1 VLTAGSWPGP
11 PGAAPGR
18 PAAGQ
23 QAGRSQAGG
32 KPVPVA
38 VPAAVPAA
46 VASLLHL
53 APGDVLAL
61 HDRDTGARV
70 RLRITG
76 IFRAADPA
84 SLYWRLTPSGA
95 GGSTTSGTFVTY
107 GPLIVDPAAFSR
119 GSLVVGGASWLALPR
134 TARIRAGDLAA
145 LASRVDR
152 ADGALVNNAQLGGLQ
167 VSTGLPGLLRGV
179 AQNDVVARSLL
190 IIGELQLLLLAVAAL
205 ALAASLLASQREG
218 ETALL
223 SARGGGRWQLARLGG
238 TESAVL
244 AVTTVAAGSLAGGWL
259 AGRLAR
265 SGPLHAAGLR
275 LAAAPAIGWLAA
287 GLVGLLCAALL
298 IWPAFRAATPGAAR
312 ARVGRPARAAGLARA
327 GADVA
332 LVVIALVAISQ
343 LRRYQAVSR
352 STQGGLTIDPV
363 LTAAPVLA
371 LAAGTAV
378 LLRLVPLMARIGDRL
393 AARGRRLGAA
403 MASWEISRRPVRQG
417 ASVLLVVLAAATSTL
432 ALAQHESWR
441 RSIADQAAFSVGAD
455 VRVDTL
461 VAARP
466 DLTARISRGPGV
478 LGAMPVALPAS
489 NGSGQILALNARS
502 AAATVLLR
510 PDLSDLSPAVLWR
523 RLVPRA
529 TGLAVPGRP
538 ARLAVSA
545 RLSRSAGKSSPLQVT
560 LDVMDATGVS
570 YALPAGPL
578 PADGRVHRLAAVIS
592 PRRRAVYPL
601 RLTGISLAYTLAA
614 TRTPNAMLTV
624 GGIAAANGTAGVFA
638 APFSSG
644 RALSRWAIRISAPGL
659 GEAVEDALS
668 PHEPPAGPQ
677 GVVDFVTAPA
687 GELLNFEPGYG
698 VLGSGSG
705 LPSPISGTLTLNAP
719 PLTGVTRAAGARAAG
734 ARGAAGGAAGAAG
747 AAAARAAG
755 TIPAIA
761 TRAYLTAAAVNV
773 GGTLNL
779 TFGAASVRV
788 RIVGAVTRFP
798 TVSSEGGG
806 LVVDLAALQSVLNS
820 ENAGILPVSQWWLR
834 TRQAAVPG
842 NWPAGLPAGTA
853 VESRTAATAALLAD
867 PLSGLPQQALPAI
880 ALAAAALAAVGFSV
894 SVAAGVRERRAQRAL
909 LAALGVSRAAQ
920 ARQLC
925 LEQLLLSMP
934 AAGAG
939 LLLGAGLA
947 QLLVQAVTLTA
958 TAAAPVPTVLIEIPW
973 VLAAGLAVAVAV
985 IPVLA
990 AALTIARRPDPAAQ
1004 LRAAESV

>member
-1 VLTAGSWPGP
+1 
-11 PGAAPGR
+11 
-18 PAAGQ
+18 
-23 QAGRSQAGG
+23 
-32 KPVPVA
+32 
-38 VPAAVPAA
+38 
-46 VASLLHL
+46 
-53 APGDVLAL
+53 
-61 HDRDTGARV
+61 
-70 RLRITG
+70 
-76 IFRAADPA
+76 
-84 SLYWRLTPSGA
+84 
-95 GGSTTSGTFVTY
+95 
-107 GPLIVDPAAFSR
+107 
-119 GSLVVGGASWLALPR
+119 
-134 TARIRAGDLAA
+134 
-145 LASRVDR
+145 
-152 ADGALVNNAQLGGLQ
+152 
-167 VSTGLPGLLRGV
+167 
-179 AQNDVVARSLL
+179 
-190 IIGELQLLLLAVAAL
+190 
-205 ALAASLLASQREG
+205 
-218 ETALL
+218 
-223 SARGGGRWQLARLGG
+223 
-238 TESAVL
+238 
-244 AVTTVAAGSLAGGWL
+244 
-259 AGRLAR
+259 
-265 SGPLHAAGLR
+265 
-275 LAAAPAIGWLAA
+275 
-287 GLVGLLCAALL
+287 
-298 IWPAFRAATPGAAR
+298 
-312 ARVGRPARAAGLARA
+312 
-327 GADVA
+327 VA
-332 LVVIALVAISQ
+332 LVVIALVAIWQ

-352 STQGGLTIDPV
+352 STQGSLTIDPV

-378 LLRLVPLMARIGDRL
+378 LLRLLPLTARIGDWL

-441 RSIADQAAFSVGAD
+441 RSVADQAAFSVGAD

-461 VAARP
+461 VTARP

-510 PDLSDLSPAVLWR
+510 PDLSGLGPAALWR
-523 RLVPRA
+523 RIVPRV

-545 RLSRSAGKSSPLQVT
+545 RLSRSAAKSSPLQVT
-560 LDVMDATGVS
+560 LDVLDATGVS
-570 YALPAGPL
+570 YSLPAGLL

-614 TRTPNAMLTV
+614 TKTPTAMLTV
-624 GGIAAANGTAGVFA
+624 GGIAAANGTAGPFA
-638 APFSSG
+638 APFSTG
-644 RALSRWAIRISAPGL
+644 RALSRWAARMSAPGL
-659 GEAVEDALS
+659 GQAVDNALS
-668 PHEPPAGPQ
+668 PHEPLAGPED
-677 GVVDFVTAPA
+677 VVGFLSVRA
-687 GELLNFEPGYG
+687 GELLNFAPGYG
-698 VLGSGSG
+698 VLGNGVG
-705 LPSPISGTLTLNAP
+705 LPSPIPGTLTLSAP
-719 PLTGVTRAAGARAAG
+719 PLTGVARAAG
-734 ARGAAGGAAGAAG
+734 GRGAGGTPGAT
-747 AAAARAAG
+747 AAARAAG

-761 TRAYLTAAAVNV
+761 TRAYLSAAAVPV

-779 TFGAASVRV
+779 TLGTASVRV

-798 TVSSEGGG
+798 TVSGEGGG
-806 LVVDLAALQSVLNS
+806 LIVDLAALQSVLTS
-820 ENAGILPVSQWWLR
+820 QNAGILPVSQWWLR

-842 NWPAGLPAGTA
+842 RWPAGLPAGTT
-853 VESRTAATAALLAD
+853 VESRTAAAAALLAD

-894 SVAAGVRERRAQRAL
+894 SVAAGVRERRGQRAL

-958 TAAAPVPTVLIEIPW
+958 TATAPVPTVLIEIPW